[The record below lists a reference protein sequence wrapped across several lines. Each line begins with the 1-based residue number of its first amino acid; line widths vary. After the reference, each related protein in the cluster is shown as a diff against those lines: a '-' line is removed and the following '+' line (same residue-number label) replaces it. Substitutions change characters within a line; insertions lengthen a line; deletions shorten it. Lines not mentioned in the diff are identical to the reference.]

1 MKYRVIFQPRA
12 LQNLEE
18 QYQHIAKQ
26 NPRAAANWFNRFVNA
41 LGSLTEMPERCGV
54 ARESELVGK
63 EIRQFLFGKRAG
75 TRRALFVIEADTVR
89 ILAIRHSAQADVTL
103 EELLDG

>member
-26 NPRAAANWFNRFVNA
+26 NAAAAAKWFNQFVAA
-41 LGSLTEMPERCGV
+41 LDGLAHSPERCGI
-54 ARESELVGK
+54 ARESELAGGK
-63 EIRQFLFGKRAG
+63 FASSFL
-75 TRRALFVIEADTVR
+75 VSD
-89 ILAIRHSAQADVTL
+89 L
-103 EELLDG
+103 EYAAHFS